1 MDLLF
6 FNFIE
11 SCSYDYHCVLTGRM
25 DALKQHAEFW
35 NERKI
40 VSLAPSLAKQYAKVT
55 VISTLQVVVTVKEVA
70 TSKCEM
76 LMQRSSSFLGRF
88 LAQH

>member
-11 SCSYDYHCVLTGRM
+11 SCSFDYHSVLTGRM
-25 DALKQHAEFW
+25 DALTQHAEFW

-40 VSLAPSLAKQYAKVT
+40 ESLAPSLAKQYAKVT

-70 TSKCEM
+70 TSICEM
-76 LMQRSSSFLGRF
+76 LM
-88 LAQH
+88 